1 MMRIL
6 GLIVGLL
13 LAVIV
18 AAWFIGSLVATNEM
32 QRIGDKAWPAGLGTL
47 ASVEARVRPQK
58 TSDGARRM
66 VTLAAPLGISF
77 DRSTAEPDAVRTA
90 IGEYVK
96 AEHVRSESAIGEP
109 PANVLS
115 YISAHE
121 AAIDALRDHLLHGDP
136 IEWEVDLSR
145 GIDAPLPNLLGH
157 IHVAKLLTTRALLRA
172 RNNDVRAWDDLH
184 AAWRL
189 THSLEAR
196 PELISQLIVLA
207 MSRMVN
213 AAAWKLPAASV
224 AWLDEMRNV
233 DQRRL
238 LLGGFQ
244 FDTWML
250 WRHGE
255 ESTKGALVTIARP
268 YLRWSVAHM
277 TDHQRRIA
285 EEIAATTTCGF
296 DGAAFSQH
304 VTESIPRWNVF
315 ARVATPDLGSVWQK
329 AFRTIAEREATM
341 NAMRIA
347 HGQPIIAKSVCSDG
361 AWQYTNGRLSFSR
374 DLPKSSES
382 ETMMMPLSL
391 VIPARTTR

>member
-6 GLIVGLL
+6 GLICGLL

-18 AAWFIGSLVATNEM
+18 AAWFIGTLVATNEM

-47 ASVEARVRPQK
+47 AWVEARVRPQK

-66 VTLAAPLGISF
+66 VALAAPLGISF
-77 DRSTAEPDAVRTA
+77 DLSKTKPDAVRTA
-90 IGEYVK
+90 IGEYVT
-96 AEHVRSESAIGEP
+96 AEHVRSESAIGEA
-109 PANVLS
+109 PANVLA
-115 YISAHE
+115 YVTAHE

-136 IEWEVDLSR
+136 IEWEVDLSK
-145 GIDAPLPNLLGH
+145 GMDAPLPNLLGH
-157 IHVAKLLTTRALLRA
+157 IQVARLLTTRALLRA

-189 THSLEAR
+189 TQSLEAR

-213 AAAWKLPAASV
+213 AAAWKLPAARVS
-224 AWLDEMRNV
+224 WLDEMRNV

-244 FDTWML
+244 FDTWMM

-255 ESTKGALVTIARP
+255 ESIKGVLVTIARP
-268 YLRWSVAHM
+268 YLRWSVADM

-285 EEIAATTTCGF
+285 EEVAATTACGF

-304 VTESIPRWNVF
+304 VAESIPRWNTF
-315 ARVATPDLGSVWQK
+315 ARVATPNLGSVWQK
-329 AFRTIAEREATM
+329 AFRAIAEREATM
-341 NAMRIA
+341 NAVRIA
-347 HGQPIIAKSVCSDG
+347 EGQPIVATSACSDG
-361 AWQYTNGRLSFSR
+361 AWQYTDGRLSFSR
-374 DLPKSSES
+374 DLPKSEG
-382 ETMMMPLSL
+382 ETMLMPLSL